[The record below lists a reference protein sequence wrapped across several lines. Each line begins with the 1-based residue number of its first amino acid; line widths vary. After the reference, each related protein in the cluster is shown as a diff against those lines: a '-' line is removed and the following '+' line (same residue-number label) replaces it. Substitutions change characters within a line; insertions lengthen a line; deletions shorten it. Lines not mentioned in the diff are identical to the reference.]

1 MVNVWDR
8 PPAYY
13 GLKGRDTI
21 HTLHTVLVHKGTRD
35 TAASELAT
43 QAKPKVKDKKQPSI
57 NYSTNYNFTLHLFS
71 YILCTAHTC

>member
-21 HTLHTVLVHKGTRD
+21 HIGTRYS
-35 TAASELAT
+35 TPAWLCLAT
-43 QAKPKVKDKKQPSI
+43 EPDCPAARPALDSALDSHSGC
-57 NYSTNYNFTLHLFS
+57 NNDTRR
-71 YILCTAHTC
+71 